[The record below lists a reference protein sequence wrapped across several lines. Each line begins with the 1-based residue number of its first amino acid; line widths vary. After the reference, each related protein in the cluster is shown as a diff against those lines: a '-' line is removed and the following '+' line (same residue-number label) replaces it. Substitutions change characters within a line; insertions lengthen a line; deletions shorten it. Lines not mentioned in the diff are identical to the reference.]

1 MKQADY
7 TTKIKQPNNNKDSN
21 GCLITIHHLLNAHR
35 ARERFS
41 TAFALQLSPSP
52 PPLTEL
58 HVCTGRTLLPSSD
71 LLRCHWRHR
80 EASNKT
86 RFLTLFLKLV
96 SGAPSSS
103 SSLPPPHDRTTP
115 PPPSPTSSP
124 LFAWV
129 GPSPRLDSPPARPTS
144 DTDTTIP
151 AQASAAAASRS
162 IRLLKPS
169 RGELLRS

>member
-7 TTKIKQPNNNKDSN
+7 TTKIKQPNNNKDNN

-86 RFLTLFLKLV
+86 RFLKACFGSSVFFFFPSTPARPHHSTTTLPYLL
-96 SGAPSSS
+96 
-103 SSLPPPHDRTTP
+103 SSLR
-115 PPPSPTSSP
+115 
-124 LFAWV
+124 LGGAL
-129 GPSPRLDSPPARPTS
+129 PSPRLAAGPA
-144 DTDTTIP
+144 D
-151 AQASAAAASRS
+151 
-162 IRLLKPS
+162 L
-169 RGELLRS
+169 